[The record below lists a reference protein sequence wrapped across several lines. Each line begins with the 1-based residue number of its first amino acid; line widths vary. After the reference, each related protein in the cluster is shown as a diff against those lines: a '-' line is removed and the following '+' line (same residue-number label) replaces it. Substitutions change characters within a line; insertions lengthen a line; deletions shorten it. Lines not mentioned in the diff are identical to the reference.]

1 MIFGITVVCV
11 SYFQLSHLAT
21 TAAQENIIPILLLMG
36 MGMPCIFNT
45 LSTVSLSTME
55 KENMTSASGLFNLFQ
70 QVGGNIGYAVVATL
84 LDRNTQIHHAYLAE
98 HISPFNLNF
107 ARFYHQTVGFMYH
120 HGMTMGAAKNAT
132 MTMVNNLVTQ
142 QAAMIAY
149 NDISIFLMFTFLLCI
164 PFILMIP
171 TQKGHFDAPVAVE
184 M

>member
-1 MIFGITVVCV
+1 
-11 SYFQLSHLAT
+11 
-21 TAAQENIIPILLLMG
+21 
-36 MGMPCIFNT
+36 
-45 LSTVSLSTME
+45 
-55 KENMTSASGLFNLFQ
+55 
-70 QVGGNIGYAVVATL
+70 
-84 LDRNTQIHHAYLAE
+84 
-98 HISPFNLNF
+98 
-107 ARFYHQTVGFMYH
+107 
-120 HGMTMGAAKNAT
+120 MGAAKNAT